1 MDKFV
6 QNSVFSP
13 RSACFVIFALGT
25 PLFCVFSK
33 VHAFVQNSVFS
44 RASPLKMFALGGPLF
59 SAFQQSTPVCT
70 KQHFQPEIRT
80 FRHFGT
86 GTSVFSVYTKVHDL
100 VLTSVFR
107 TRSARFVILAL
118 GAPLFGNLLQSA
130 WVCAKQ
136 RFQPELSTFFHFRT
150 KHTTF

>member
-1 MDKFV
+1 MFCHFRAGHTPFLRF
-6 QNSVFSP
+6 QQ
-13 RSACFVIFALGT
+13 SACVCTKQHFQPGITFEDVRTGRT
-25 PLFCVFSK
+25 T
-33 VHAFVQNSVFS
+33 
-44 RASPLKMFALGGPLF
+44 F

-130 WVCAKQ
+130 
-136 RFQPELSTFFHFRT
+136 
-150 KHTTF
+150 